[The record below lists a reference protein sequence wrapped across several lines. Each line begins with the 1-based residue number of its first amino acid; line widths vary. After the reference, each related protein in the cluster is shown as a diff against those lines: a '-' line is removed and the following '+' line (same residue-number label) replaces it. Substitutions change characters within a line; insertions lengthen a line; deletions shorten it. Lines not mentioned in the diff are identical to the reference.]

1 MPGDRNL
8 IQACLFTKM
17 KGKIALNTFYTIGIV
32 ISVVG
37 LKWAYTAHNFPIVGL
52 LVITALFFLYL
63 KVKIVKEVR
72 TGIKNKEKSINANLP
87 VKEETN

>member
-1 MPGDRNL
+1 MHGDKNL
-8 IQACLFTKM
+8 ILVCLFTNM
-17 KGKIALNTFYTIGIV
+17 KGKIALNTFYTLGIV
-32 ISVVG
+32 VSVVG
-37 LKWAYTAHNFPIVGL
+37 FKCAYTAHNFPIVGL

-72 TGIKNKEKSINANLP
+72 TGIKDKEKSIKAATP